1 MRGCWLTLQV
11 FEFAQK
17 LGAKLPLP
25 EQSKF
30 ASVCSEMLD
39 PVTCWAKYLEALF
52 KAESTQA
59 LNEEDLDLEVAGG
72 GPTTECDLLAETKKA
87 FNKPTG
93 MLLDVLLKLM
103 RGVYLQDCRK
113 LASDGFYKAMDG
125 SAKDQCDL
133 VRDLQVIVEH
143 FEGSQKSVSLTTQVP
158 ELGLLQGLRAQGADA
173 ESAEDREGHWRTA
186 QGERKKYINLSVP
199 KSWSREMMTAAF
211 RSSGKVYSHSGT
223 LNASHRL
230 ICASADLFQEE
241 GEAPW
246 SIQSKPG
253 KDWAGLVEFAASCSG
268 SCDFVMLFDGR
279 MREIRRMHAL
289 WMQH

>member
-1 MRGCWLTLQV
+1 
-11 FEFAQK
+11 
-17 LGAKLPLP
+17 
-25 EQSKF
+25 
-30 ASVCSEMLD
+30 MLD

-103 RGVYLQDCRK
+103 RGVYLQECRK

-173 ESAEDREGHWRTA
+173 ESAEDREGHWRTV

-230 ICASADLFQEE
+230 ICARADLFQEE